1 MKIAGFFEEFWPPA
15 FGTRDGS
22 VREYTTPSRHEDA
35 KKITEYL
42 LAGHELFSVM
52 GSSKDVLGSGKS
64 ILGGDSI
71 YSDGEW
77 IWRGDLWFYVW
88 THNVRL
94 PKEFISLM
102 RQNGYAMPAE
112 NDSELARLAQLVH
125 DKL

>member
-1 MKIAGFFEEFWPPA
+1 MKIAGFFEEFWSPA
-15 FGTRDGS
+15 FGTGAGS
-22 VREYTTPSRHEDA
+22 VREYVAPIQHEDA

-52 GSSKDVLGSGKS
+52 GSSKDVLGSGKT

-94 PKEFISLM
+94 PEEFISIM
-102 RQNGYAMPAE
+102 RQNGYVVPAE
-112 NDSELARLAQLVH
+112 NDSELAKLAQLVH